1 MAGMNFCIGMNLG
14 ATAAITVGL
23 VGDMHATQLHGL
35 VPIAAT
41 RSFVS
46 TSYSSKSRAQ
56 TADNQVV
63 RPPLA
68 IRDTSTARSAAELDQ
83 GLSASAEVL
92 ASARLRSNESGRLD
106 TNVENFRDTS
116 APETE
121 LA

>member
-23 VGDMHATQLHGL
+23 VGDMHATQLHSHL
-35 VPIAAT
+35 PIAAT
-41 RSFVS
+41 RRFVS

-68 IRDTSTARSAAELDQ
+68 IRDTRTARSATEFDQ
-83 GLSASAEVL
+83 GLSASAQVL
-92 ASARLRSNESGRLD
+92 ASGRLLSNESGCLKTD
-106 TNVENFRDTS
+106 VENVLHTIRD
-116 APETE
+116 
-121 LA
+121 